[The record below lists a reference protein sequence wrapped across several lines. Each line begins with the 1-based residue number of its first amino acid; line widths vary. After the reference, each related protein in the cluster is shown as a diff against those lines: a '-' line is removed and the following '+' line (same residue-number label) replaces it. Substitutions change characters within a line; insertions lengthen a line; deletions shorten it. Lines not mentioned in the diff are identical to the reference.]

1 MPLHVDGV
9 IDYLNLDREFGFIS
23 TDFKARCEI
32 FMDIFWDPWPEDLH
46 CSEFPDDP
54 SSCIGYYEAHE
65 PPEKLGKIL
74 VCNPFVTNYD
84 DWYLSPLLLMLF

>member
-1 MPLHVDGV
+1 
-9 IDYLNLDREFGFIS
+9 
-23 TDFKARCEI
+23 
-32 FMDIFWDPWPEDLH
+32 MDIFWDPWPEDLH

-74 VCNPFVTNYD
+74 GSNPVVAIYAECR
-84 DWYLSPLLLMLF
+84 LPPLLHMFWWPLLQTVWTKVRLLF

>member
-1 MPLHVDGV
+1 
-9 IDYLNLDREFGFIS
+9 
-23 TDFKARCEI
+23 
-32 FMDIFWDPWPEDLH
+32 MDIFWDPWPEDLH

-74 VCNPFVTNYD
+74 VCNHVVTVYEGCR
-84 DWYLSPLLLMLF
+84 LSANVLLVHIANNKDQDQTALLGAV